1 MERKTIKRYYDGNY
15 IAPSDNTRVA
25 KQEIPVK
32 FTLTPEQK
40 QRIQQRKFQES
51 LQKNKSRVYD
61 ADKANYYRDIQNFY
75 NNNFFGYGV
84 SGNQTRYDSSTP
96 EGQAAIQSN
105 FDYAKSNVQ
114 NLGENIALAGIASA
128 ASNAISKGSQVYSKL
143 FRGPF
148 RAPSKRGS
156 LGTMKQYTKNGTLGS
171 GSEAV
176 VINNTPTTVG
186 KITTIPQ
193 QEMAARNAIPNTVQ
207 SKYIGFVKDRGTKLP
222 TYIQR
227 KVKTLTE
234 DSFPRYIE
242 KLDNAM
248 AKSGFRR
255 VNDPNVQYRAY
266 TNGSVVIDDVAPG
279 NVGLDWLRRP
289 RMIDFNLQT
298 VPEWTAQG
306 FTLKQGGKLFK

>member
-1 MERKTIKRYYDGNY
+1 MERKIIKRYYDGNY
-15 IAPSDNTRVA
+15 IAPSDNTRVVR
-25 KQEIPVK
+25 QDIPLK
-32 FTLTPEQK
+32 FQLTPEQK

-75 NNNFFGYGV
+75 NNNFFGYGI
-84 SGNQTRYDSSTP
+84 SGNQTKYDPSTS

-105 FDYAKSNVQ
+105 FDYARSNVQ
-114 NLGENIALAGIASA
+114 NLGENIALTGIAST

-148 RAPSKRGS
+148 RTPSKRGS

-193 QEMAARNAIPNTVQ
+193 KEMAARNAIPNTVQ
-207 SKYIGFVKDRGTKLP
+207 SRYIGFVKDKGTKLP

-234 DSFPRYIE
+234 DTFPRYVE

-266 TNGSVVIDDVAPG
+266 TNGQVVIDDVAPG

-306 FTLKQGGKLFK
+306 FTLKQGGKLYK